1 MLKIQINYGIVLS
14 FQIVLRL
21 EDICGMPG
29 CSGLVS
35 HAGCR
40 HGPAD
45 QFDAAEEYV
54 FFFFLTF
61 NFEVT

>member
-1 MLKIQINYGIVLS
+1 M
-14 FQIVLRL
+14 LRL

-54 FFFFLTF
+54 FFFFF
-61 NFEVT
+61 NF